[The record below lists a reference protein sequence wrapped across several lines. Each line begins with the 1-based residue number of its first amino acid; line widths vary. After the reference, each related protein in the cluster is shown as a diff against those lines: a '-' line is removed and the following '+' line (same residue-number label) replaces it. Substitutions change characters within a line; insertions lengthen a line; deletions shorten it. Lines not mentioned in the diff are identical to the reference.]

1 MAELIAPRRGEF
13 FTPDGMP
20 TQRFITWIEN
30 LTVSTNTNTA
40 DIVYTNVRES
50 YPWPVN
56 QLADEINAFQYP
68 AIQQQEQAVFTAKT
82 ITSNYTALPF
92 DFINAVNGST
102 ITFPQYPEEN
112 SVIIVRNGDNS
123 TINLNGN
130 GKNING
136 SSTGVLQ
143 RQGTS
148 IEFYYFIDSNEWFA
162 K

>member
-1 MAELIAPRRGEF
+1 MAELISPRRGEF
-13 FTPDGMP
+13 FTKDGVP

-30 LTVSTNTNTA
+30 LTFTTNTSEA
-40 DIVYTNVRES
+40 DIININIRES

-56 QLADEINAFQYP
+56 QAADELSVFEYP
-68 AIQQQEQAVFTAKT
+68 AQLQEQKVFRAVT
-82 ITSNYTALPF
+82 ITQNYTAIPF
-92 DFINAVNGST
+92 DFINAKQNST

-123 TINLNGN
+123 RIKFDGN

-136 SSTGVLQ
+136 SSTGVLT
-143 RQGTS
+143 REGTS
-148 IEFYYFIDSNEWFA
+148 IEFYYFIASDEWFA

>member
-1 MAELIAPRRGEF
+1 MTALVAPRSGEF
-13 FTPDGMP
+13 FPPEGLP

-40 DIVYTNVRES
+40 DIVFTNVRES

-148 IEFYYFIDSNEWFA
+148 IECYYFIDSKEGFA
-162 K
+162 

>member
-50 YPWPVN
+50 YSWPVN

-82 ITSNYTALPF
+82 ITST
-92 DFINAVNGST
+92 
-102 ITFPQYPEEN
+102 
-112 SVIIVRNGDNS
+112 
-123 TINLNGN
+123 
-130 GKNING
+130 
-136 SSTGVLQ
+136 
-143 RQGTS
+143 
-148 IEFYYFIDSNEWFA
+148 
-162 K
+162 

>member
-1 MAELIAPRRGEF
+1 MANLIAPRRGEF

-30 LTVSTNTNTA
+30 LTTQSNDTVTEVINTNT
-40 DIVYTNVRES
+40 REA
-50 YPWPVN
+50 YPWPVSR
-56 QLADEINAFQYP
+56 LASETSEFTYP
-68 AIQQQEQAVFTAKT
+68 AIQQEQKVFTAKT
-82 ITSNYTALPF
+82 ISGNYTALPF
-92 DFINAVNGST
+92 DFINARYNAQ

-112 SVIIVRNGDNS
+112 SVIIVRNGDGS
-123 TINLNGN
+123 TIKLSGN

-143 RQGTS
+143 KQGTS

>member
-1 MAELIAPRRGEF
+1 MAIITPRRDEF
-13 FTPDGMP
+13 FTRDGVP
-20 TQRFITWIEN
+20 TQRFITWIEA
-30 LTVSTNTNTA
+30 LTIQTNTSTTEIIN
-40 DIVYTNVRES
+40 TNVRET

-56 QLADEINAFQYP
+56 QLADEINAFQYS

-102 ITFPQYPEEN
+102 ITFTQYPEEN

-148 IEFYYFIDSNEWFA
+148 IEFYYFIATDEWFA

>member
-1 MAELIAPRRGEF
+1 MAIITPRRDEF
-13 FTPDGMP
+13 FTRDGVP
-20 TQRFITWIEN
+20 TPRFITWIEA
-30 LTVSTNTNTA
+30 LTIQTNTSTTEIIN
-40 DIVYTNVRES
+40 TNVRET

-56 QLADEINAFQYP
+56 QLADEINAFQYS

-102 ITFPQYPEEN
+102 ITFTQYPEEN

-148 IEFYYFIDSNEWFA
+148 IEFYYFIATDEWFA